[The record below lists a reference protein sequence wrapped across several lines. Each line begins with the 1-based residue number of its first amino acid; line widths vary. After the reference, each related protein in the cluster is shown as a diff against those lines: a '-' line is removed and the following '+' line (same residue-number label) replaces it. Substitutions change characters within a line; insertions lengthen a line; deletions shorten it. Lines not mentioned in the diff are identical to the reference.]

1 MTADTTLSD
10 RALNNLP
17 GLQFLDLS
25 AKFLF
30 RPSES
35 LLQPS
40 QKLIFF
46 PLRER
51 KIVIRQ
57 LAIFL
62 FQFPLHFVPT
72 TLDL

>member
-1 MTADTTLSD
+1 MTVDTTLSD
-10 RALNNLP
+10 RELNNLS
-17 GLQFLDLS
+17 GLEFLDLS
-25 AKFLF
+25 AKILF
-30 RPSES
+30 RLSES
-35 LLQPS
+35 LLQTS

-57 LAIFL
+57 LTIFL

-72 TLDL
+72 ALQL

>member
-1 MTADTTLSD
+1 MKV
-10 RALNNLP
+10 NNP
-17 GLQFLDLS
+17 PPLQFLDLS

-30 RPSES
+30 RLSES
-35 LLQPS
+35 LLQTS

-46 PLRER
+46 ALRER
-51 KIVIRQ
+51 KIIIGQ

-72 TLDL
+72 TLHL

>member
-1 MTADTTLSD
+1 MTLSD
-10 RALNNLP
+10 HELNNP
-17 GLQFLDLS
+17 PRLQFLDLS
-25 AKFLF
+25 PKILF
-30 RPSES
+30 RLSES
-35 LLQPS
+35 LLQAS

-72 TLDL
+72 ALDL

>member
-25 AKFLF
+25 AKILL
-30 RPSES
+30 RLSES
-35 LLQPS
+35 LLQTS

-72 TLDL
+72 ALDL

>member
-17 GLQFLDLS
+17 GLQLLDLGP
-25 AKFLF
+25 KILF
-30 RPSES
+30 RLSES
-35 LLQPS
+35 LLQTS

-51 KIVIRQ
+51 QIVIRQ

-62 FQFPLHFVPT
+62 FQFPLHFIPT
-72 TLDL
+72 TLHL

>member
-1 MTADTTLSD
+1 MTADMPLSD
-10 RALNNLP
+10 HDLINLS
-17 GLQFLDLS
+17 GYSFSIS
-25 AKFLF
+25 ARRSSFDF
-30 RPSES
+30 SEA
-35 LLQPS
+35 LLQTS

-46 PLRER
+46 PLCER

-72 TLDL
+72 PLNL